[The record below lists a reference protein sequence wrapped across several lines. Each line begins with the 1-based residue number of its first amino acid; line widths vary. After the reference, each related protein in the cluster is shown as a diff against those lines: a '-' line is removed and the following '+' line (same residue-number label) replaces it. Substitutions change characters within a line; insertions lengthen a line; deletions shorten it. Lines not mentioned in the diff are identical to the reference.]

1 MNSVDSYPKSGGSDN
16 HMPGFYIDRRGDI
29 RSMGGSL
36 SEKEAISMANGGDYA
51 AQRHLY
57 DLYRTKW
64 FMICLRYLPNRDDA
78 QDALQNG
85 LVQIF
90 SNLQNFS
97 PELGDFGGWTSRIL
111 TNECLQIIR
120 KNKKDIITQEL
131 SIDLH
136 VYYRE
141 ENGLDKISREDIL
154 RIIQNLP
161 AGYRT
166 IFNMYVFDGYSH
178 KEIAEHLNIS
188 EGTSKSQLFKAR
200 KMLQEALEVI
210 I

>member
-1 MNSVDSYPKSGGSDN
+1 
-16 HMPGFYIDRRGDI
+16 
-29 RSMGGSL
+29 MGESL
-36 SEKEAISMANGGDYA
+36 SEREAISMANGGDYA

-64 FMICLRYLPNRDDA
+64 FMICLRYLTNRDDA

-90 SNLQNFS
+90 SNLHSFN
-97 PELGDFGGWTSRIL
+97 PDLGDFGGWTSRIL

-120 KNKKDIITQEL
+120 KNKKNIITQEL
-131 SIDLH
+131 SNDLP

-141 ENGLDKISREDIL
+141 ESGLDKISREDIL
-154 RIIQNLP
+154 RIIQKLP

-178 KEIAEHLNIS
+178 KEIAEMLDIS

-200 KMLQEALEVI
+200 KMLQDALEVI

>member
-1 MNSVDSYPKSGGSDN
+1 
-16 HMPGFYIDRRGDI
+16 
-29 RSMGGSL
+29 
-36 SEKEAISMANGGDYA
+36 MAGGGDYR
-51 AQRHLY
+51 AQRYIY
-57 DLYRTKW
+57 DQYRTKW

-90 SNLQNFS
+90 SNLDKYN
-97 PELGDFGGWTSRIL
+97 PELGEFGGWTSRIL
-111 TNECLQIIR
+111 TNECIQIIR
-120 KNKKDIITQEL
+120 KNKKNLITQEL
-131 SIDLH
+131 SNDLP
-136 VYYRE
+136 VYDPE
-141 ENGLDKISREDIL
+141 ENGLEKISREDIM
-154 RIIQNLP
+154 RIIQKLP
-161 AGYRT
+161 AGYRM

-178 KEIAEHLNIS
+178 KEIAEQLKIS

>member
-1 MNSVDSYPKSGGSDN
+1 
-16 HMPGFYIDRRGDI
+16 
-29 RSMGGSL
+29 MGVSL
-36 SEKEAISMANGGDYA
+36 SERDAISMANGGDYA

-57 DLYRTKW
+57 DLFRTIW
-64 FMICLRYLPNRDDA
+64 FMICLRYLPNRNDA

-90 SNLQNFS
+90 SNLQNFNS
-97 PELGDFGGWTSRIL
+97 ELGDFGGWTSRIL

-120 KNKKDIITQEL
+120 KNKKNIITQEL
-131 SIDLH
+131 SNDLP
-136 VYYRE
+136 VYYPE

-154 RIIQNLP
+154 RIIQKLP
-161 AGYRT
+161 TGYRT

-178 KEIAEHLNIS
+178 KEIAEYLNIS